1 MPDEALSHVM
11 SMGFKERDAR
21 RALRL
26 NNQDVGRA
34 IDFLFE
40 EKAKRKQ
47 KREDD
52 IRHRTEIMWV

>member
-34 IDFLFE
+34 IDFIFE

>member
-11 SMGFKERDAR
+11 SMGFKEHDAR

-26 NNQDVGRA
+26 NNQDIGSAV
-34 IDFLFE
+34 DFLFD
-40 EKAKRKQ
+40 EKAKRAQ

-52 IRHRTEIMWV
+52 IRHRMEIMWV